1 MDTFSEA
8 QSLLPDII
16 DLRRRIHAN
25 PELGNDLPE
34 TTAAVLDAISGL
46 DLEIRKSERTTGIV
60 ATLHGAK
67 PGRRILLRGD
77 MDALP
82 MPEDN
87 DLTFASKNPGVMHA
101 CGHDSHTAML
111 VGAAKVLK
119 QHQNELAGSV
129 DFFFQ
134 TGEEGFFGAR
144 EVLEEGLF
152 DAPNSPDA
160 VFALHITPLLDA
172 GVFTGRPG
180 PLLAA
185 ADTFEMTVRGKGGHA
200 SMPHDCL
207 DPIPVACEIVQ
218 AFQTFVTR
226 RVPAFDPIVLTTTKI
241 EAGTTTNVIPEVAN
255 VLGTIRSTSEKS
267 RALAHEGLDRLAT
280 KIGEAHEMEVEFEIS
295 QGYPVT
301 VNEGAFTEFAAQTVR
316 ELFGENAYRPMRS
329 PMMGAEDFSYLLQ
342 RFRGAMLFLGVKP
355 EDPSLAAPCHSNRMI
370 LNESAMA
377 HGAALHAQVVRNF
390 LTVTKL

>member
-25 PELGNDLPE
+25 PELGNNLPE
-34 TTAAVLDAISGL
+34 TTAAVLDAISDL

-87 DLTFASKNPGVMHA
+87 DLIFASKNPGVMHA

-152 DAPNSPDA
+152 DVPNSPDA

-226 RVPAFDPIVLTTTKI
+226 RVPAFDPIVLTVTKI

-267 RALAHEGLDRLAT
+267 RALAHEGLGRLAT
-280 KIGEAHEMEVEFEIS
+280 MIGEAHEMEVEFEIRR
-295 QGYPVT
+295 GYPVT
-301 VNEGAFTEFAAQTVR
+301 VNEGAFTEFAARTVR
-316 ELFGENAYRPMRS
+316 ELFGEKAYRPMRS

-342 RFRGAMLFLGVKP
+342 RFPGAMLFLGVKP

-377 HGAALHAQVVRNF
+377 HGAALHAQVARNF

>member
-34 TTAAVLDAISGL
+34 TTAAVLDAISDL

-87 DLTFASKNPGVMHA
+87 DLTFASKNPGIMHA

-185 ADTFEMTVRGKGGHA
+185 ADTFKMTVRGKGGHA
-200 SMPHDCL
+200 SMPQDCL

-241 EAGTTTNVIPEVAN
+241 EAGTTSNVIPEVAN

-267 RALAHEGLDRLAT
+267 RALAHEGLYRLAT
-280 KIGEAHEMEVEFEIS
+280 KIGEAHEIKVEFEIS
-295 QGYPVT
+295 RGYPVT
-301 VNEGAFTEFAAQTVR
+301 VNEDAFTEFAAQTVR
-316 ELFGENAYRPMRS
+316 ELFDENAYRSMRS

-342 RFRGAMLFLGVKP
+342 RFPGAMLFLGVKP

-377 HGAALHAQVVRNF
+377 HGAALHAQIARNF
-390 LTVTKL
+390 LL

>member
-1 MDTFSEA
+1 MDTFAEA

-60 ATLHGAK
+60 ATLQGAK

-144 EVLEEGLF
+144 EALEEGLF

-342 RFRGAMLFLGVKP
+342 RFPGAMLFLGVKP

-377 HGAALHAQVVRNF
+377 HGAALHAQVARNF

>member
-267 RALAHEGLDRLAT
+267 RALAHAGLDRLAT

-342 RFRGAMLFLGVKP
+342 RFPGAMLFLGVKP

-377 HGAALHAQVVRNF
+377 HGAALHAQVARKF

>member
-342 RFRGAMLFLGVKP
+342 RFPGAMLFLGVKP

>member
-34 TTAAVLDAISGL
+34 TTAAVLDAISDL

-87 DLTFASKNPGVMHA
+87 DLIFASKKPGVMHA

-226 RVPAFDPIVLTTTKI
+226 RVPAFDPIVLTVTKI

-295 QGYPVT
+295 RGYPVT

-316 ELFGENAYRPMRS
+316 ELFDEKAYRPMRS

-342 RFRGAMLFLGVKP
+342 RVPGAMLFLGVKP

-377 HGAALHAQVVRNF
+377 HGAALHAQVARKF
-390 LTVTKL
+390 LAVTKV